1 VLPIVDLAPG
11 AEDNSLAVYF
21 AERVRRAVNADARCA
36 KLFSALRANIRAVDF
51 DEGRATSL
59 RFDHGRLT
67 VHDGAIGIPSV
78 TFGGPRRALE
88 SLHRLRLSDLPFA
101 FADLLTGRVQPK
113 GPPPESSPYTPAP
126 GAVRAADDAPPSSRI
141 SFPPPPPAP
150 PLEPGDLLA
159 MLARGELRIYGLLAH
174 PRAIARFLRLL
185 AGGD

>member
-1 VLPIVDLAPG
+1 MLPIVDLAPG
-11 AEDNSLAVYF
+11 AEDNTLAVYF
-21 AERVRRAVNADARCA
+21 AERVRRAVHADPGRA

-51 DEGRATSL
+51 DEGRAASL

-101 FADLLTGRVQPK
+101 FADVLTGRVQPK
-113 GPPPESSPYTPAP
+113 GPPPETSPHTPAP
-126 GAVRAADDAPPSSRI
+126 GAVSGPDDPPPSSRI

-174 PRAIARFLRLL
+174 PRATTRFLRLL